1 MSEDE
6 SYYSNDEEYFLDL
19 CRSGDLEEIKEFLA
33 SLTETSEFNWGWFN
47 DSQDNF
53 IRNYFFSFLDMLA
66 ANNFPEI
73 FDFLF
78 PILKSKCS

>member
-1 MSEDE
+1 MSEEE
-6 SYYSNDEEYFLDL
+6 SCYSNDEEYFLDL
-19 CRSGDLEEIKEFLA
+19 CRSGDMEEIKEFMA

-53 IRNYFFSFLDMLA
+53 IRKLFIILDMLA

-78 PILKSKCS
+78 PILKTKCS

>member
-1 MSEDE
+1 MSEEE
-6 SYYSNDEEYFLDL
+6 SCYSNDEEYFLDL
-19 CRSGDLEEIKEFLA
+19 CRSGDMEEIKEFMA

-53 IRNYFFSFLDMLA
+53 IRKLFLILDMLA

-78 PILKSKCS
+78 PILKTKCS